1 MSSSLQKIY
10 SLSLNLK
17 LLNTEIQ
24 EFIHNNLNT
33 NVSKLLFKN
42 SQFKAVSNKEIVEQ
56 IEAKNKSKFKLSSWF
71 STKGIYYP
79 NKLNIEQTSSEVLA
93 EYKSKLITGKNLIDL
108 TGGFGVD
115 SFYFSKQ
122 FKKVTHCEIDEKLSH
137 IANHNFKLLKAKN
150 ITSIY
155 SNGIDYLQ
163 KNNNTYDW
171 IFVDPSRRNQNK
183 GKVFYLKDCTP
194 NLVEHIETLL
204 QYSNNIM
211 IKASPMLDLSIGI
224 SELKFVKEIH
234 IIAVNN
240 EVKEL
245 IYIIEKDYDKE
256 IKIITNNVSSKG
268 LQVFKFSFNE
278 EANCNAIYS
287 DVQKYLYEPNA
298 AIMKSGA
305 FNLVSQKLKVNKL
318 QINSHLY
325 TSHALIDF
333 PGRIF
338 KVNEVIPY
346 QKKLIYK
353 KLGNQKFNVST
364 RNFPE
369 NIEALKR
376 KYKIADG
383 GENYVFF
390 TKDHLQNNI
399 AIVCKK
405 P

>member
-1 MSSSLQKIY
+1 M
-10 SLSLNLK
+10 NLE

-24 EFIHNNLNT
+24 DFINNNLNT

-42 SQFKAVSNKEIVEQ
+42 SQFKDVSNKELVEQ
-56 IEAKNKSKFKLSSWF
+56 IEAKNKSKSKLPSWF

-93 EYKSKLITGKNLIDL
+93 EYKSKLISGNKIIDL
-108 TGGFGVD
+108 TGGLGVD

-122 FKKVTHCEIDEKLSH
+122 FKNVTHCEIDEKLSH
-137 IANHNFKLLKAKN
+137 TANYNFKLLKAKN
-150 ITSIY
+150 ITSIN
-155 SNGIDYLQ
+155 SNGIDFLQ
-163 KNNNTYDW
+163 KNNQNYDW
-171 IFVDPSRRNQNK
+171 IFIDPSRRNQNK

-245 IYIIEKDYDKE
+245 LYIIEKDYDKE
-256 IKIITNNVSSKG
+256 IKIITNNRSSKG

-278 EANCNAIYS
+278 EANCNTIYS

-305 FNLVSQKLKVNKL
+305 FNLVSKKLKVNKL

-325 TSHALIDF
+325 TSNALIDF

-338 KVNEVIPY
+338 AVNEVVPY
-346 QKKLIYK
+346 QRKLIYK
-353 KLGNQKFNVST
+353 KLGKQKFNIST

-369 NIEALKR
+369 SIEVLK
-376 KYKIADG
+376 KIFIIADG

-390 TKDHLQNNI
+390 TKDHSQNKI
-399 AIVCKK
+399 AIICNKA
-405 P
+405 

>member
-1 MSSSLQKIY
+1 
-10 SLSLNLK
+10 
-17 LLNTEIQ
+17 
-24 EFIHNNLNT
+24 
-33 NVSKLLFKN
+33 
-42 SQFKAVSNKEIVEQ
+42 
-56 IEAKNKSKFKLSSWF
+56 
-71 STKGIYYP
+71 
-79 NKLNIEQTSSEVLA
+79 
-93 EYKSKLITGKNLIDL
+93 
-108 TGGFGVD
+108 
-115 SFYFSKQ
+115 
-122 FKKVTHCEIDEKLSH
+122 
-137 IANHNFKLLKAKN
+137 
-150 ITSIY
+150 
-155 SNGIDYLQ
+155 
-163 KNNNTYDW
+163 
-171 IFVDPSRRNQNK
+171 
-183 GKVFYLKDCTP
+183 
-194 NLVEHIETLL
+194 
-204 QYSNNIM
+204 
-211 IKASPMLDLSIGI
+211 MLDLSIGI

-256 IKIITNNVSSKG
+256 IKIITNNLSSKG

-278 EANCNAIYS
+278 EANCNAMYS

-305 FNLVSQKLKVNKL
+305 FKLVSQKLKVNKL

-325 TSHALIDF
+325 TSNALIDF

-346 QKKLIYK
+346 HKKLIYK

-369 NIEALKR
+369 NIKALRR

-399 AIVCKK
+399 AIVCRK